1 MAGPPLCVVAAIGPG
16 QELGRRDAVFGWGC
30 PVLRELPELGPWQSG
45 RADRRECH
53 ADAMPGPGRGVPGGR
68 AVVDDGVLG
77 VVVDAQELVVLAS
90 FAVVGVALVSEL
102 VGVTVQDERPALG
115 QHVLDRLDELGPVL

>member
-16 QELGRRDAVFGWGC
+16 QELGRRDAVFGWDC
-30 PVLRELPELGPWQSG
+30 PVLRQLPELGPWQSG

-68 AVVDDGVLG
+68 ALVDDGELG
-77 VVVDAQELVVLAS
+77 
-90 FAVVGVALVSEL
+90 VGVAA
-102 VGVTVQDERPALG
+102 PALLG
-115 QHVLDRLDELGPVL
+115 LACYGVGSGGVVCDDRDD